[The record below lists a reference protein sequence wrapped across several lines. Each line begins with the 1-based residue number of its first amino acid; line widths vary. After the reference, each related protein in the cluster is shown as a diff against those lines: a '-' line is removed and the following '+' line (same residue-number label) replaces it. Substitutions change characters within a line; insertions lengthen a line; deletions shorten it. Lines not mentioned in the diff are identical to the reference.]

1 MKIKTG
7 GIGRSWNLASRLAAV
22 GVVGLVSTGCQFSE
36 EDTKQ
41 VRGKV
46 SYHGEPVRGGS
57 VFLLPESGMSGAW
70 GAGVIR
76 DDGSFVVESARSAVP
91 LAAGTYGVTFTRA
104 NDGKPSNDER
114 LPNEGTTLKSSAAAA
129 HKNDI
134 PEKYLDFAHP
144 VFSINLGDMPI
155 QVEITLRD

>member
-1 MKIKTG
+1 MKIKSG
-7 GIGRSWNLASRLAAV
+7 GIERSWNFAGRLAVV

-57 VFLLPESGMSGAW
+57 VFLLPESGMTGAW

-91 LAAGTYGVTFTRA
+91 LAAGTYGVSFTRA
-104 NDGKPSNDER
+104 IDSRPSNDER
-114 LPNEGTTLKSSAAAA
+114 LPNEGTTPKSPAAA